1 MSHTGV
7 KPNHCTM
14 CDMWFTHP
22 KDLKAHLKLVHS
34 TEDSKSTEE
43 VVITDSA
50 APATLT
56 ITTQSIEGAETVLL
70 DDGIQ
75 VEHVTVEPV
84 DVMEMEETTTV
95 VVEDGGVAEMCEEDV
110 ERLKQAGVQIQVV
123 HVTTNEVNGQ
133 QVVNSQVEVEME
145 DEMVN
150 VEEAEQ
156 AVVV

>member
-1 MSHTGV
+1 MSHTGD

-34 TEDSKSTEE
+34 AEDDKSEE
-43 VVITDSA
+43 VVLSDSA
-50 APATLT
+50 APATLA
-56 ITTQSIEGAETVLL
+56 ITTESIEGAETVLL

-84 DVMEMEETTTV
+84 EVIEMEETATV

-110 ERLKQAGVQIQVV
+110 ERLKRAGVQIQVV
-123 HVTTNEVNGQ
+123 HVTTNEVDGQ
-133 QVVNSQVEVEME
+133 QVANSQVEVEVE
-145 DEMVN
+145 DEIVN
-150 VEEAEQ
+150 VEAEQ

>member
-1 MSHTGV
+1 
-7 KPNHCTM
+7 M

-34 TEDSKSTEE
+34 AEDDKSE
-43 VVITDSA
+43 VVLSDSA
-50 APATLT
+50 APATLA
-56 ITTQSIEGAETVLL
+56 ITTESIEGAEAVLL

-84 DVMEMEETTTV
+84 EVIEMEETATV

-123 HVTTNEVNGQ
+123 HVTTNEVDRQ
-133 QVVNSQVEVEME
+133 QVANAQVEVEVE
-145 DEMVN
+145 DEILN
-150 VEEAEQ
+150 VEAEQ
-156 AVVV
+156 TVIV